1 MKKIIISIVIAFI
14 CIAANAQKN
23 IIKTNPFGLAF
34 GNINLIY
41 ERLLNNHSSI
51 LVKGQYGYNLLGTS
65 VNLFGCGVDYRYYF
79 TYAKKAVL
87 IGIPLLVDVIGQPLG
102 ECGNGIGV
110 QTERGVREARRRPGP
125 DGPHLPG
132 LNIQPQLHY
141 SWTSAE
147 QQELSDDFRVVD
159 GRERR
164 GILQH
169 RQAG

>member
-23 IIKTNPFGLAF
+23 IIKTNPFGMAF

-79 TYAKKAVL
+79 TYAKKAVPSGFYINPEIL
-87 IGIPLLVDVIGQPLG
+87 FQGGAINTIDVQDNKSGLYRLGLGAEIGYQWVWDSGFTLDL
-102 ECGNGIGV
+102 GIGPMYNLIK
-110 QTERGVREARRRPGP
+110 TDSGNFEKL
-125 DGPHLPG
+125 DFLLPAG
-132 LNIQPQLHY
+132 TL
-141 SWTSAE
+141 
-147 QQELSDDFRVVD
+147 
-159 GRERR
+159 
-164 GILQH
+164 GIGF
-169 RQAG
+169 AF